1 MKSENEIWQVMTG
14 DEVYQADL
22 ATLKEWIGEGLV
34 RPEDM
39 VRKGNLN
46 WIEAGRTP
54 ALRRV
59 FAGEEPTAAAAA
71 PAVAGVGVAPSSPH
85 ASTRAPHAAPD
96 EPLPREFFRAET
108 PPHAHHAGA
117 ANAAPHVPGAAC
129 PNHPERAPKFVCN
142 SCGASLCEE
151 CSTPANGTRIPVC
164 ALCGYFCRPYAEA
177 AASRAQ
183 YEHRQE
189 GFGFSDFKAAL
200 KYPFTNVVSLIFGAA
215 LYGVLLFG
223 GLKGQVFA
231 YAIMF
236 GCLSI
241 VIGKVAYGKLKEDFL
256 PDFSTFSAYDDLFMP
271 LLLGVGATVV
281 TIGPTL
287 VLLIALVFGLFG
299 GHEEAIAEALPAA
312 QERSARAEAE
322 FTVEDAVT
330 VAANDADPQK
340 QAELDA
346 KLKEIRD
353 AAAAERTL
361 REPGVVRRIYGQVA
375 ARPGLI
381 ALLLVL
387 SLVWAFF
394 YYPMA
399 IAVAGYT
406 EDLWS
411 VVNPLVGLDTISR
424 MGLVYVKAFLMY
436 AAVQLLGL
444 VAGAVVGIVTAP
456 FDLPYIG
463 NLPATFIEGAL
474 TFYFNLVI
482 ACVLGLALFKS
493 ADRVGIEVG

>member
-1 MKSENEIWQVMTG
+1 
-14 DEVYQADL
+14 
-22 ATLKEWIGEGLV
+22 
-34 RPEDM
+34 
-39 VRKGNLN
+39 
-46 WIEAGRTP
+46 
-54 ALRRV
+54 
-59 FAGEEPTAAAAA
+59 
-71 PAVAGVGVAPSSPH
+71 GVQSAPSAPPAWTQKSP
-85 ASTRAPHAAPD
+85 ADDSTQAFYVLSSEPAPHEAH
-96 EPLPREFFRAET
+96 EAET
-108 PPHAHHAGA
+108 PPHAHDPWDSQALPHAPA
-117 ANAAPHVPGAAC
+117 AAC
-129 PNHPERAPKFVCN
+129 QIHPERAPKFVCR
-142 SCGASLCEE
+142 SCGASLCDE
-151 CSTPANGTRIPVC
+151 CAMPTNGTRIQVC

-177 AASRAQ
+177 AASRAH

-189 GFGFSDFKAAL
+189 GFGLSDFTAAL
-200 KYPFTNVVSLIFGAA
+200 KYPFTNVVSLIFGAG
-215 LYGVLLFG
+215 LYGGLLFG
-223 GLKGQVFA
+223 GFKGQILA

-271 LLLGVGATVV
+271 LLLGAGATAV

-287 VLLIALVFGLFG
+287 VLLVALVFGLFG
-299 GHEEAIAEALPAA
+299 GHEEAIAEAIPAA

-322 FTVEDAVT
+322 FTVEDAM
-330 VAANDADPQK
+330 ALAEDREEALK
-340 QAELDA
+340 QEERRA
-346 KLKEIRD
+346 KVEEIQ
-353 AAAAERTL
+353 AAAQAERTL

-406 EDLWS
+406 EDIWS
-411 VVNPLVGLDTISR
+411 VVNPSVGLDTISR
-424 MGLVYVKAFLMY
+424 MGVVYVKAFLMY

-444 VAGAVVGIVTAP
+444 VAGAVVGVVTAP

-474 TFYFNLVI
+474 TFYLNLVI
-482 ACVLGLALFKS
+482 ACILGLALFKS
-493 ADRVGIEVG
+493 ADRVGIEMS